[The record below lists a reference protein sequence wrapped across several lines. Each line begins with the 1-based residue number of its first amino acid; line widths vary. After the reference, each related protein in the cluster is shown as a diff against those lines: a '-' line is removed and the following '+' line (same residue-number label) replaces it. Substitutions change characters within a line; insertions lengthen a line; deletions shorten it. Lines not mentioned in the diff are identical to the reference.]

1 MSDGQPEGNTNAQQ
15 SDNDPISIKVVTSTG
30 EEVYFKIKRGT
41 KLKKLQGAYAA
52 KVGKDSGYG
61 KRRHDNNTMMVMI
74 FNVALVEMPPVIP
87 VGPVDWDTKIK
98 EVKQLY
104 KDKTG
109 LYPDI
114 LEYHDNALQDDR
126 TLGEYGV
133 EEYGDPIIVKG
144 N

>member
-1 MSDGQPEGNTNAQQ
+1 
-15 SDNDPISIKVVTSTG
+15 
-30 EEVYFKIKRGT
+30 
-41 KLKKLQGAYAA
+41 
-52 KVGKDSGYG
+52 
-61 KRRHDNNTMMVMI
+61 MMVMI
-74 FNVALVEMPPVIP
+74 FNVALVGMPPVIP

-98 EVKQLY
+98 GVKQLY
-104 KDKTG
+104 KEKTG
-109 LYPDI
+109 VYPDI